1 MYVFKEKNFFIK
13 ESIEIPEILFIIFLV
28 LYDTFCLVE
37 GVCGEEFRYGATNK
51 MMIVMTEHLSYR
63 VRHLVSTELQFGR
76 QLRHLHGFSAPTPEY
91 FHVSRSQFSDSFIE

>member
-1 MYVFKEKNFFIK
+1 
-13 ESIEIPEILFIIFLV
+13 
-28 LYDTFCLVE
+28 
-37 GVCGEEFRYGATNK
+37 

-91 FHVSRSQFSDSFIE
+91 FHISRSQFSDSFIE